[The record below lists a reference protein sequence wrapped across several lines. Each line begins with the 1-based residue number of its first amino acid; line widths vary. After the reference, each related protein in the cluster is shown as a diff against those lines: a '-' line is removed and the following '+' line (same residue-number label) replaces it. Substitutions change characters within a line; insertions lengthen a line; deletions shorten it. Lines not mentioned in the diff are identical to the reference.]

1 MFEIQLAPRPQ
12 PIQVPNT
19 PLVTPASPAVTGDTA
34 GDFIKAIR
42 EGFITSQ
49 DIADR
54 LGTLGQA
61 KRAAEIQQAKEVVD
75 PAAIAARASARDAAA
90 AEAAIAKQKAQV
102 ALPNVAEKEALELDT
117 LRAKTAETVYGDAIQ
132 AYKRYHPP
140 LFRPDGKP
148 ANEEMAEMGTFYKR
162 AELLK
167 MRADEGLKAAPI
179 KFFRDGQEHQV
190 FKNAFDED
198 VTPPMDGS
206 TNPNRKKYLQ
216 MREEADWMIASPSD
230 VIKRQKELREEWYPK
245 DKGRTAA
252 KASGGKPVVEPSGN
266 VRESTLPSVPQAP
279 AEKTYVP
286 GTGLPVSAGTSEAD
300 VEKQVLTYTD
310 DVRKSPQ
317 YQAWS
322 EKMSAINALDEIEKA
337 YATNPEI
344 TNVLDSALAG
354 VTLQLL
360 SPGPSASAR
369 SFQDF
374 RVANIEE
381 HAQTLRE
388 KIADLPEKLLGKDR
402 FEPGARARIIAEA
415 RRLVTAKEN
424 SAATVL
430 KRAQDFATAKQADP
444 FFDDKEKAILARAS
458 QPAPPPGAPGA
469 APGTVQTQPGVYKL
483 PSGKKISFTPRA
495 PAPASRPFTPA
506 PAPAALV
513 APRVPA
519 TEQPVTHPS
528 GIVWPATLTPR

>member
-12 PIQVPNT
+12 PIQVPNM

-34 GDFIKAIR
+34 GNFIKAIR
-42 EGFITSQ
+42 DGFITSQ

-54 LGTLGQA
+54 LGELGQSQ
-61 KRAAEIQQAKEVVD
+61 RAAEIQKNREVVD
-75 PAAIAARASARDAAA
+75 PAAIAARATARDAAA
-90 AEAAIAKQKAQV
+90 AEAAIAKRKAEV
-102 ALPNVAEKEALELDT
+102 ALPNVPEKESLELDA

-148 ANEEMAEMGTFYKR
+148 ANEEMAEMGTYYKR

-167 MRADEGLKAAPI
+167 ARAEEGLKAAPI
-179 KFFRDGQEHQV
+179 KFFRDGQERQT
-190 FKNAFDED
+190 FLNAFDED

-216 MREEADWMIASPSD
+216 MREEADWMIASPSE
-230 VIKRQKELREEWYPK
+230 VIKRQKELKEAWYPK

-252 KASGGKPVVEPSGN
+252 KGSGKPVVEPSGK

-300 VEKQVLTYTD
+300 VEKQVLSYTD

-444 FFDDKEKAILARAS
+444 FFDDKEKAILARAA

-469 APGTVQTQPGVYKL
+469 AAGTVQTQPGVYKL
-483 PSGKKISFTPRA
+483 PSGRTISFTPRA
-495 PAPASRPFTPA
+495 PAPASKPFTPA
-506 PAPAALV
+506 APAPALV
-513 APRVPA
+513 TPKAPA
-519 TEQPVTHPS
+519 TEQDVARGFVDLWRQTR
-528 GIVWPATLTPR
+528 TP